1 MSEMAW
7 RTWLGTAALVGSI
20 AGAYACSGTESGS
33 NTFGSGSGG
42 SAGTGGAGSGGSAT
56 DASAGGDGSAATGGT
71 DGGGMFVDSS
81 LGDGSITPESAC
93 AATAV
98 EAEVLPLD
106 LYIMADRSASMKQS
120 SRWTNQSS
128 ALNTF
133 FADPQSH
140 GLFVALRFFPLDDT
154 CFPQDSSCSGNAYTN
169 PLVPWGELPG
179 HASTLTAAVGATTP
193 EGCFTP
199 TQEALNGV
207 LKGAYQRQTQEPLH
221 VVAAVIVSDGTPCCG
236 DCVEDPA
243 QLGQIAAGY
252 ANGTPSIKTFA
263 IYVADSASEVMSA
276 IAHDGGT
283 GSAYDATAGQ
293 QAFIDALNDI
303 RGSMLACEY
312 KMPETD
318 AGKINPELVQVEYTP
333 GGATDAQ
340 KVDRVDDLASCV
352 GGQGW
357 YYDDNV
363 NPTKLIMCP
372 GTCDML
378 QNDENGKVQILLGCS
393 DDQT

>member
-1 MSEMAW
+1 MKMRW
-7 RTWLGTAALVGSI
+7 RTWLGSAALLGSI
-20 AGAYACSGTESGS
+20 AVAYACSGTDSGS
-33 NTFGSGSGG
+33 SEFGNGTGG
-42 SAGTGGAGSGGSAT
+42 SAGTSGSGGAT
-56 DASAGGDGSAATGGT
+56 SDASTDGSSMTGGS
-71 DGGGMFVDSS
+71 GGGMLIDAN
-81 LGDGSITPESAC
+81 LGDGSMTPDSAC

-106 LYIMADRSASMKQS
+106 LYIMADRSGSMKNDN
-120 SRWTNQSS
+120 RWTNQSN
-128 ALNTF
+128 ALNAF
-133 FADPQSH
+133 FADSQSQ
-140 GLFVALRFFPLDDT
+140 GLFVALRFFPLDDS
-154 CFPQDSSCSGNAYTN
+154 CDPQDSSCSGNAYAT
-169 PLVPWGELPG
+169 PLVPWGELPS

-199 TQEALNGV
+199 TQEAINGV
-207 LKGAYQRQTQEPLH
+207 LKGAYQRQTQEPMH

-236 DCVEDPA
+236 DCIEDPA

-252 ANGTPSIKTFA
+252 ANGTPPIKTFA
-263 IYVADSASEVMSA
+263 IYVADVASEVMSA

-283 GSAYDATAGQ
+283 GTAYDATGGQ

-333 GGATDAQ
+333 GGATEAQ
-340 KVDRVDDLASCV
+340 KVEQVDDLASCV

-357 YYDDNV
+357 YYDDND
-363 NPTKLIMCP
+363 NPTRLIMCP
-372 GTCDML
+372 GTCETL